1 MIHLRN
7 GSRVT
12 IRPIVPTDAP
22 LLVDA
27 FERLSLISRHNRFLG
42 AKTTLTPADLRRLT
56 IVDHH
61 DHEALIA
68 ISVADGRAVGVA
80 RYIRSRDGHRA
91 DVAVTVI
98 DEWQR
103 RGLARALIDR
113 LAGRARA
120 EGVYGASAL
129 IADDNAGALALLRSV
144 CEVAKVVDGGF
155 GVTEYAV
162 DLELVA
168 RPALARSRVG

>member
-1 MIHLRN
+1 MYLHD
-7 GSRVT
+7 GSAVT

-42 AKTTLTPADLRRLT
+42 AKTALTPADLRRLT
-56 IVDHH
+56 VVDHH

-68 ISVADGRAVGVA
+68 IDVMDGRAVGVA
-80 RYIRSRDGHRA
+80 RYIRSADGDRA

-113 LAGRARA
+113 LAARARA

-129 IADDNAGALALLRSV
+129 IADDNAGALALLHGV
-144 CEVAKVVDGGF
+144 GGEAKVVDGGF
-155 GVTEYAV
+155 GVTEYAI

-168 RPALARSRVG
+168 TPASAGSRVR